1 LRSIVKVCVVFRELN
16 FICIAIITIKIP
28 NRKLLIVK
36 IYSHCQNAR
45 AKTKTPLF
53 LFKIVCMQL
62 PGNWFRDW
70 FDSPYYH
77 QLYFYRD
84 EKEAAAFVD
93 NLLYFLKPAANSRML
108 DVACGRGRHAIIL
121 AAHGFDVTGFDIAP
135 GSIEYA
141 KQFENDNL
149 HFYEH
154 DMRLP
159 FWINYYDYA
168 FNFFTS
174 FGYFRTEREHFD
186 AIRTI
191 ANSIKKNGIFV
202 LDFINAEYAEEHLIP
217 ESLKEIDGVVF
228 NIERWADDKH
238 LYKKIFIQ
246 DKNINENREY
256 TERIA
261 KISLNGFNRMFSVY
275 RLEIQQ
281 VFGDYDL
288 HLFDKTISPR
298 LIMVAKKI

>member
-1 LRSIVKVCVVFRELN
+1 MSL
-16 FICIAIITIKIP
+16 A
-28 NRKLLIVK
+28 
-36 IYSHCQNAR
+36 
-45 AKTKTPLF
+45 
-53 LFKIVCMQL
+53 
-62 PGNWFRDW
+62 GNWFRDW
-70 FDSPYYH
+70 FNSPYYH

-93 NLLYFLKPAANSRML
+93 NLLNYLNPALNNRML

-121 AAHGFDVTGFDIAP
+121 AARGFDVTGIDIAP
-135 GSIEYA
+135 DSIEYA

-186 AIRTI
+186 AMRTI
-191 ANSIKKNGIFV
+191 SNAIKKNGIFV
-202 LDFINAEYAEEHLIP
+202 LDFINTHYAEEHLVP
-217 ESLKEIDGVVF
+217 ESTKEIDGVIF
-228 NIERWADDKH
+228 NMKRWSDDKH
-238 LYKKIFIQ
+238 LYKKIFIE
-246 DKNINENREY
+246 DKNINKNCEY

-261 KISLNGFNRMFSVY
+261 KISLTGFTKMFSAY
-275 RLEIQQ
+275 NLEIQQ
-281 VFGDYDL
+281 MFGDYDL
-288 HLFDKTISPR
+288 HEFDKKTSPR
-298 LIMVAKKI
+298 LILVAKKIIH